1 LHVHEVGKGI
11 PAVLAQLTTAVIVFT
26 VGTHG
31 GLGRGVQ
38 GRGTE
43 ERGGVIYLQGVPG
56 LSWLSLL
63 TAAAIVFAALS
74 IAAVGVDERLLDDVL
89 EPLPDFFFLFLSPS
103 NITKAIRQYSGNWLM
118 GPVDYF
124 RDFRAPVLQERVRNI
139 QKFGDVN
146 LMFRGER
153 SIKISLC

>member
-1 LHVHEVGKGI
+1 MGWG
-11 PAVLAQLTTAVIVFT
+11 
-26 VGTHG
+26 G
-31 GLGRGVQ
+31 GLQ

-43 ERGGVIYLQGVPG
+43 ERGGVVYLQGVPG

-103 NITKAIRQYSGNWLM
+103 NITKAITQYSENWLM

-124 RDFRAPVLQERVRNI
+124 RDFRAPVLQERVEI
-139 QKFGDVN
+139 FK
-146 LMFRGER
+146 
-153 SIKISLC
+153 SLVT